1 MYCYGRISTNTSNLK
16 KAYLNLTYNTTVI
29 TEKDCLSFLNFNSEC
44 FIITI
49 LPEAFF
55 CVSDPSNVGGGDD
68 SDEPGGDERV
78 KAVVADHVRVAGLVV
93 GVKLKQVAYC
103 SSFVFN

>member
-1 MYCYGRISTNTSNLK
+1 MN
-16 KAYLNLTYNTTVI
+16 V
-29 TEKDCLSFLNFNSEC
+29 SFEAV
-44 FIITI
+44 
-49 LPEAFF
+49 LPETFF

-93 GVKLKQVAYC
+93 GVKLKKVAYC
-103 SSFVFN
+103 SVCHLLCLTRLLFRNVLVRFNNCVKLKQVTYC

>member
-1 MYCYGRISTNTSNLK
+1 MFHFK
-16 KAYLNLTYNTTVI
+16 
-29 TEKDCLSFLNFNSEC
+29 
-44 FIITI
+44 TI
-49 LPEAFF
+49 LPETFF

-93 GVKLKQVAYC
+93 GVKLKQETCC
-103 SSFVFN
+103 SE